1 MKFKNSNSTL
11 AKIWLALSGDEV
23 KLMQATLDNGT
34 VIEAEA
40 WEIGEAVFI
49 VTEDGNVPLPEGTYA
64 LEDGT
69 SLVVEEEGV
78 IASVG
83 SAEAPE
89 EETAEDKAAEVEQ
102 SEEPTFVTRADLEA
116 ALAPI
121 LEKISA
127 EEAKLEEVEQS
138 EEVKPEVVEQSKQ
151 EPETVNLS
159 EDAMPA
165 AAPVKP
171 NPERAAEQKQIKL
184 HSANRP
190 LTTKDVV
197 ANKIY
202 AINPKKK

>member
-121 LEKISA
+121 LEKLSA
-127 EEAKLEEVEQS
+127 EEVKPEEVEQ
-138 EEVKPEVVEQSKQ
+138 PEVVEQSKQ
-151 EPETVNLS
+151 EPEAVELS

-165 AAPVKP
+165 ATPVKP

-184 HSANRP
+184 HSANRSM
-190 LTTKDVV
+190 TTKDVV
-197 ANKIY
+197 AKKIY